1 MTAVPH
7 RAFESKAFKDTYIM
21 RPIARQNTS
30 VGLALG
36 FLRVRPFLRPI
47 SRSSRIGGWAGL
59 SLPSEEVGRKRS
71 SEAERPRLPR
81 CRRGGRCPHGAA
93 WAEQPCGSHAVP
105 GPSHRD
111 RGARGGR
118 RPAHPQPHP
127 SRERRARV
135 RGRAPA
141 RESTPGPA
149 RPLPGEPSRGC
160 RDRRSPAC
168 APLAG
173 RPGPGRGPDP
183 GRVPGLWLR
192 PPPSAQLAPG
202 LGLCAGTP
210 TPGPGSGT
218 PARNPALAPELVP
231 GLRPPLPPSPPPPA
245 GPGQALTALWSR
257 AAAAAPAASSG

>member
-21 RPIARQNTS
+21 RPIARQNTF

-149 RPLPGEPSRGC
+149 RPLPGCGRTPKGRW
-160 RDRRSPAC
+160 RAKTKAR
-168 APLAG
+168 AG
-173 RPGPGRGPDP
+173 
-183 GRVPGLWLR
+183 
-192 PPPSAQLAPG
+192 SS
-202 LGLCAGTP
+202 C
-210 TPGPGSGT
+210 
-218 PARNPALAPELVP
+218 
-231 GLRPPLPPSPPPPA
+231 
-245 GPGQALTALWSR
+245 
-257 AAAAAPAASSG
+257 ASSQQHWKNDMHEVGTHYNHFGMSEDKDMYISVPPICKESIISVNKNVVLIYKINIFH